1 MFTGIVEE
9 VGRVKAMSDGVLQI
23 AASKVLSDVSC
34 GDSIAV
40 NGICLTVTEFDR
52 QCFSADVM
60 PETVRRTSLAELKIG
75 SPVNLERALTPSGRM
90 GGHIVSGHIDG
101 TGRILSLKEDKN
113 AVLMKIAA
121 ADDILRYIVEK
132 GSVALDGISLTVAAV
147 TDRDFTVSLIPH
159 TRQVTNLGS
168 KREGSVINI
177 ENDIIGKYVEK
188 MLMQPKAVLREASAR
203 QADASRLNGGITMDF
218 LHDSGF

>member
-9 VGRVKAMSDGVLQI
+9 VGRIKAIGSGVLQVS
-23 AASKVLSDVSC
+23 ASKVLEDVQL

-40 NGICLTVTEFDR
+40 NGICLTVTEFSGSSFR
-52 QCFSADVM
+52 ADVM
-60 PETVRRTSLAELKIG
+60 PETIRRTSLAELKIG
-75 SPVNLERALTPSGRM
+75 SPVNLERALTLSSRL

-101 TGRILSLKEDKN
+101 VGRIVSLKDDKN
-113 AVLMKIAA
+113 AILMKVA
-121 ADDILRYIVEK
+121 ADVGILHYIVEK

-168 KREGSVINI
+168 KGEGSLINI
-177 ENDIIGKYVEK
+177 ENDVVGKYVEK
-188 MLMQPKAVLREASAR
+188 LLLPRQSAR
-203 QADASRLNGGITMDF
+203 KDGQPEAGSVTMEM
-218 LHDSGF
+218 LLKSGF

>member
-9 VGRVKAMSDGVLQI
+9 VGRIKSIGSGVLQVS
-23 AASKVLSDVSC
+23 ASRVLEDVQL

-40 NGICLTVTEFDR
+40 NGICLTVTEFNSGSFR
-52 QCFSADVM
+52 ADVM

-75 SPVNLERALTPSGRM
+75 SPVNLERALTLSSRL
-90 GGHIVSGHIDG
+90 GGHMVSGHIDG
-101 TGRILSLKEDKN
+101 VGRIVSLKDDKN
-113 AVLMKIAA
+113 AILMKIAA
-121 ADDILRYIVEK
+121 DAGILHYIVEK

-168 KREGSVINI
+168 KGEGSLINI
-177 ENDIIGKYVEK
+177 ENDVVGKYVEK
-188 MLMQPKAVLREASAR
+188 LLQPRQDARNEGQPEAGSVTMEMLLK
-203 QADASRLNGGITMDF
+203 
-218 LHDSGF
+218 SGF

>member
-9 VGRVKAMSDGVLQI
+9 VGRIKAIGSGVLQVS
-23 AASKVLSDVSC
+23 ASRVLEDVQL

-40 NGICLTVTEFDR
+40 NGICLTVTEFNSGSFR
-52 QCFSADVM
+52 ADVM

-75 SPVNLERALTPSGRM
+75 SPVNLERALTLSSRL
-90 GGHIVSGHIDG
+90 GGHMVSGHIDG
-101 TGRILSLKEDKN
+101 VGRIVSLKDDKN
-113 AVLMKIAA
+113 AILMKIAA
-121 ADDILRYIVEK
+121 DADILHYIVEK

-168 KREGSVINI
+168 KGEGSRINI
-177 ENDIIGKYVEK
+177 ENDVVGKYVEK
-188 MLMQPKAVLREASAR
+188 LLQPRQDARNEGQPEAGSVTMEMLLK
-203 QADASRLNGGITMDF
+203 
-218 LHDSGF
+218 SGF

>member
-9 VGRVKAMSDGVLQI
+9 VGRIKAIGSGVLQVS
-23 AASKVLSDVSC
+23 ASKVLEDVQL

-40 NGICLTVTEFDR
+40 NGICLTVTEFSGSSFR
-52 QCFSADVM
+52 ADVM
-60 PETVRRTSLAELKIG
+60 PETIRRTSLAELKIG
-75 SPVNLERALTPSGRM
+75 SPVNLERALTLSSRL

-101 TGRILSLKEDKN
+101 VGRIVSLKDDKN
-113 AVLMKIAA
+113 AILMKVA
-121 ADDILRYIVEK
+121 ADAGILHYIVEK

-168 KREGSVINI
+168 KGEGSLINI
-177 ENDIIGKYVEK
+177 ENDVVGKYVEK
-188 MLMQPKAVLREASAR
+188 LLQPRQDARNEGQPESGSVTMEMLLK
-203 QADASRLNGGITMDF
+203 
-218 LHDSGF
+218 SGF

>member
-1 MFTGIVEE
+1 MFTGIIEE
-9 VGRVKAMSDGVLQI
+9 VGRVKAIGSGVLQVS
-23 AASKVLSDVSC
+23 ASRVLEDVQL

-40 NGICLTVTEFDR
+40 NGICLTVTEFNSSSFR
-52 QCFSADVM
+52 ADVM

-75 SPVNLERALTPSGRM
+75 SPVNLERALTLSSRL

-101 TGRILSLKEDKN
+101 VGRIVSMKDDKN

-121 ADDILRYIVEK
+121 DADILHYIVEK

-147 TDRDFTVSLIPH
+147 TDRDFTGSLIPH

-168 KREGSVINI
+168 KGEGSLINI
-177 ENDIIGKYVEK
+177 ENDVVGKYVEK
-188 MLMQPKAVLREASAR
+188 LLLPRQSAR
-203 QADASRLNGGITMDF
+203 KDGQPEAGSVTMEM
-218 LHDSGF
+218 LLKSGF

>member
-9 VGRVKAMSDGVLQI
+9 VGRIKAIGSGVLQVS
-23 AASKVLSDVSC
+23 ASKVLEDVQL

-40 NGICLTVTEFDR
+40 NGICLTVTEFSGSSFR
-52 QCFSADVM
+52 ADVM
-60 PETVRRTSLAELKIG
+60 PETIRRTSLAELKIG
-75 SPVNLERALTPSGRM
+75 SPVNLERALTLSSRL

-101 TGRILSLKEDKN
+101 VGRIVSLKDDKN
-113 AVLMKIAA
+113 AILMKVA
-121 ADDILRYIVEK
+121 ADVGILHYIVEK

-168 KREGSVINI
+168 KGEGSLINI
-177 ENDIIGKYVEK
+177 ENDVVGKYVEK
-188 MLMQPKAVLREASAR
+188 LLQPRQDAQNAGQPESGSVTMEMLLK
-203 QADASRLNGGITMDF
+203 
-218 LHDSGF
+218 SGF